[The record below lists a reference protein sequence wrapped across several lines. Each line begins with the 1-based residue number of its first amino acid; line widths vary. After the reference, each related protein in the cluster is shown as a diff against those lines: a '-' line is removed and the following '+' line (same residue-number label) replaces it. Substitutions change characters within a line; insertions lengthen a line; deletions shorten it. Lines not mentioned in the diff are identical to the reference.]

1 MKILIADD
9 HSIVRRG
16 LKNILLEEY
25 PTATI
30 DEVDNGHDL
39 IIRIQKNTYDIVISD
54 VSMPGKNGLEAL
66 KILKKEFP
74 IVPVLIL
81 SIHPE
86 ELYAMRMIK
95 AGAAGYITKES
106 ATEEL
111 VNAVKLILQGKKYIT
126 STLAEKMIYGL
137 NTDPDQKPHELLSN
151 RELLVLKMIA
161 GGKTVSEVASE
172 LGLSVNTI
180 STYRSRILE
189 KMNMKNNSE
198 LTYYVISNH
207 ILD

>member
-1 MKILIADD
+1 MNILIADD

-25 PTATI
+25 PSATI
-30 DEVDNGHDL
+30 DEVDNGQDL
-39 IIRIQKNTYDIVISD
+39 VIKIQNNIYDIVISD
-54 VSMPGKNGLEAL
+54 VSMPGKSGLEAL

-74 IVPVLIL
+74 LLPVLIL

-95 AGAAGYITKES
+95 AGASGYITKES
-106 ATEEL
+106 ATDEL

-126 STLAEKMIYGL
+126 SSLAEKMIYGL
-137 NTDPDQKPHELLSN
+137 DTDPDQKPHELLSN
-151 RELLVLKMIA
+151 RELVVLKMIA
-161 GGKTVSEVASE
+161 SGKTVSEVAAN

-180 STYRSRILE
+180 STYRARILE
-189 KMNMKNNSE
+189 KMNLKNNSE